1 MGKGASQVMNSADR
15 VREET
20 EVLASWSVEQMV
32 VTAYRDRQ
40 AMGAAAASMIA
51 RQIFHVLKAK
61 SDVRIV
67 FAAAPSQSEMISSL
81 LAIRDIPWDRVT
93 AFHMDDYLDLPSNA
107 PQRFANWLDEH
118 LFSIASIGVVH
129 RIPAI
134 GIAEEICRDYASLL
148 SEAPID
154 IACLGIGV
162 NGHIAFNDPPVAD
175 FEDPAMVK
183 VVELDATCRQQQV
196 DDGCFSALA
205 QVPKQAITLTVP
217 QLVSSEA
224 IFCVVPGPQKR
235 SAVEAALDGP
245 ISTNC
250 PASILRTHPNCK
262 IFLDREASPRV

>member
-1 MGKGASQVMNSADR
+1 MTSADR

-20 EVLASWSVEQMV
+20 EVLTSWSVERAA

-51 RQIFHVLKAK
+51 RQILHVLEVKPE
-61 SDVRIV
+61 VRMV

-93 AFHMDDYLDLPSNA
+93 AFHMDDYLDLPSDA
-107 PQRFANWLDEH
+107 PQRFANWLDDH
-118 LFSIASIGVVH
+118 LFCRASIGVVH

-148 SEAPID
+148 AEAPID

-175 FEDPAMVK
+175 FDDPAMVK
-183 VVELDATCRQQQV
+183 VVELDAVCRQQQV
-196 DDGCFSALA
+196 DDGCFAALA
-205 QVPKQAITLTVP
+205 EVPKQAITLTVP
-217 QLVSSEA
+217 QLMAAEA
-224 IFCVVPGPQKR
+224 IFCVVPGPHKR
-235 SAVEAALDGP
+235 GAVEAALDGP
-245 ISTNC
+245 MSTNC
-250 PASILRTHPNCK
+250 PASILRTHPNCR